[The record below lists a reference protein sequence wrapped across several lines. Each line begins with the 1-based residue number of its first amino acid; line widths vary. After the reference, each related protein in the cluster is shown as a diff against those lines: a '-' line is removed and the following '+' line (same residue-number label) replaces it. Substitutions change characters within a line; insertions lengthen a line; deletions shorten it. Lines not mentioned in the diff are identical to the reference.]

1 MNDLYAIIDLEVADA
16 PIDLAERVLASRCS
30 WLQLRAKNADDR
42 TWLEV
47 ARALRTRCGEA
58 GVPFVVNDRPDIA
71 TIVGADAL
79 HLGQDDLP
87 IDEARRI
94 VGNLPIGCSTH
105 DLAQA
110 RAAEADGADL
120 IAFGPVF
127 DTRSKAN
134 PDPTVGL
141 ERLREVCATV
151 SRPVIAIGGIT
162 PENAPDVRAAGADYL
177 AAISALP
184 RFLAR

>member
-1 MNDLYAIIDLEVADA
+1 MSDLYAIIDLEVLSE
-16 PIDLAERVLASRCS
+16 PIALAEQALDAGCA
-30 WLQLRAKNADDR
+30 WLQLRTKDADDR
-42 TWLEV
+42 RWLEM
-47 ARALRTRCGEA
+47 ARALRSRCTDA
-58 GVPFVVNDRPDIA
+58 GARFVVNDRPDIA
-71 TIVGADAL
+71 KLVGADGL

-87 IDEARRI
+87 ISEARQI
-94 VGNLPIGCSTH
+94 VGSLPIGCSTH

-120 IAFGPVF
+120 VAFGPVF
-127 DTRSKAN
+127 ETRSKTN

-141 ERLREVCATV
+141 DRLREVCSTV

-177 AAISALP
+177 AVISALP
-184 RFLAR
+184 RFLGR